1 MKKLILL
8 IVHVSIIS
16 FVTLAQQTPQKLEKI
31 ISQNPDNT
39 FLIIEKEGNDTV
51 IMGTLL
57 SSDPEIRN
65 GEFLFYKTGKTL
77 IAKGVYENDIPT
89 GTWNYYN
96 EKGKINR
103 TLNYDKT
110 KVILEKGST
119 QPKDI
124 YYEVDDMPIFDGKSN
139 SNFRDY
145 IQENLIYP
153 VYSIQKHITGTV
165 MVGFTIDEN
174 GFITNVNIAK
184 SSGHS
189 DLDME
194 ALRVVSESPK
204 WKPGKHKNVKVPVSF
219 TFPIVFKL

>member
-8 IVHVSIIS
+8 IVYVSIIS
-16 FVTLAQQTPQKLEKI
+16 FITLAQQNPQKLEII
-31 ISQNPDNT
+31 ISQNPDKT
-39 FLIIEKEGNDTV
+39 FLITEKAGNDTV
-51 IMGTLL
+51 ITGTL
-57 SSDPEIRN
+57 SSVDPETKD
-65 GEFLFYKTGKTL
+65 GEFVFYNAGKIL
-77 IAKGVYENDIPT
+77 IAKGFYKNNIPT
-89 GTWNYYN
+89 GIWSYYN
-96 EKGKINR
+96 EKGKINK
-103 TLNYDKT
+103 TVNYDKT
-110 KVILEKGST
+110 GVILDRGNT

-124 YYEVDDMPIFDGKSN
+124 YYEVDEMPKFDGKST

-153 VYSIQKHITGTV
+153 VYAIKRNIAGTV

-184 SSGHS
+184 SSGNS

>member
-16 FVTLAQQTPQKLEKI
+16 FITLAQQNPQKLEII
-31 ISQNPDNT
+31 ISQNPDKT
-39 FLIIEKEGNDTV
+39 FLITEKAGNDT
-51 IMGTLL
+51 IIIGAL
-57 SSDPEIRN
+57 SSTNPEIKD
-65 GEFLFYKTGKTL
+65 GEFVFYNAGKIL
-77 IAKGVYENDIPT
+77 IAKGFYKNNIPT
-89 GTWNYYN
+89 GIWIYYN
-96 EKGKINR
+96 EKGKINK
-103 TLNYDKT
+103 TVNYDKT
-110 KVILEKGST
+110 SVILEKGST

-124 YYEVDDMPIFDGKSN
+124 YYEVDDMPKFDDKST

-153 VYSIQKHITGTV
+153 VYSIKKHITGTV
-165 MVGFTIDEN
+165 MVEFTIDEN